1 MQGSVTQVWSGYS
14 QVQSPVINISAKSG
28 ADIQSAITI
37 QEPVFP
43 YNQYQ
48 QYFNMTLDNAKF
60 TGTLNTP
67 TGVTMNLAF
76 KSLCQNSIQIIL

>member
-1 MQGSVTQVWSGYS
+1 TYNFSGNSATTGYAYKGNVTYPQNHLNINLSDGAIMQGSITQVWSGYS

-48 QYFNMTLDNAKF
+48 
-60 TGTLNTP
+60 
-67 TGVTMNLAF
+67 
-76 KSLCQNSIQIIL
+76 